1 MGRSTNGGTAVRP
14 YAIRTATA
22 ATSGIFNPPAKADVM
37 RVGILD
43 LLTDVPLTGPLS
55 RVYAAYF
62 RKQFVSIGPQAVSVW
77 CRRLGHDVAYATYY
91 GQQDPRSL
99 LPKDLD
105 IVFIAAHTPCALL
118 AYALAKVFRAE
129 KVRTVLGGPHANSFP
144 EDASR
149 FFDIVVTAC
158 DSALIGDIL
167 GGHVDPPVILSSGR
181 PLTEIPTVAERR
193 PEIEASA
200 FLWGRPGLTT
210 VVPMLTSVGCPYDC
224 DFCVDWNSRYV
235 AFPDEQIREDL
246 RYVSEHF
253 PRALVGYHDP
263 NFAVRFDETMDMI
276 ASAPQGRR
284 NGYIMESSLSILKES
299 RLDRLRETNCFYA
312 APGIESWTNYSNKAG
327 TVGKAGRE
335 KMERIVDHL
344 RLLAGVIPGIQANIM
359 VGTEVDRGDEP
370 IELTK
375 EFIRRVPEV
384 WPTINIP
391 TPFGGS
397 PLYERYLA
405 EGRVLRTMPFTFYY
419 NPYLA
424 IRLKHYTPLAYY
436 DHLIDIHETLASNAM
451 LGRRLGAGQ
460 RPVIRFIHS
469 LRTYAARQELR
480 DLRRVRT
487 MLANDTQFR
496 AFHEGDTETLP
507 EFYQWALRRRLG
519 PYAQLLGRAERRP
532 VFGPP
537 AMPPVTA
544 IAAL

>member
-1 MGRSTNGGTAVRP
+1 
-14 YAIRTATA
+14 
-22 ATSGIFNPPAKADVM
+22 M

-77 CRRLGHDVAYATYY
+77 CRQLGHDVAYATYY

-99 LPKDLD
+99 LPRDLD

-118 AYALAKVFRAE
+118 AYALAKVFRAA
-129 KVRTVLGGPHANSFP
+129 KVPTVLGGPHAKSFP
-144 EDASR
+144 DDASR
-149 FFDIVVTAC
+149 FFDFVVTAC
-158 DSALIGDIL
+158 DRALIGDIL
-167 GGHVDPPVILSSGR
+167 GGHVDPPAILSSGR

-200 FLWGRPGLTT
+200 FIRGRPGLTT
-210 VVPMLTSVGCPYDC
+210 VVPMLTSVGCPYGC
-224 DFCVDWNSRYV
+224 DFCVDWNAKYV

-276 ASAPQGRR
+276 ASVPERRR

-299 RLDRLRETNCFYA
+299 RLDRLRETNCIYA
-312 APGIESWTNYSNKAG
+312 APGIESWTDYSNKAG
-327 TVGKAGRE
+327 TAGKAGHE
-335 KMERIVDHL
+335 KLERIVDHL
-344 RLLAGVIPGIQANIM
+344 RLLAGVVPGIQANIM

-391 TPFGGS
+391 APFCGT
-397 PLYERYLA
+397 PLYEKYLA
-405 EGRVLRTMPFTFYY
+405 EGRVLRTMPFAFYY
-419 NPYLA
+419 SPYLA
-424 IRLKHYTPLAYY
+424 IRLKHYTALAYY
-436 DHLIDIHETLASNAM
+436 DHLIDIHKTLASNAM
-451 LGRRLGAGQ
+451 LVRRLRTGQ
-460 RPVIRFIHS
+460 RPAIHFIHS
-469 LRTYAARQELR
+469 LRTYAGRQGLG
-480 DLRRVRT
+480 DLRRIRT
-487 MLANDTQFR
+487 MLANDRQFR

-507 EFYQWALRRRLG
+507 EFYHWELQHRLG
-519 PYAQLLGRAERRP
+519 PYARLLDRAERTP
-532 VFGPP
+532 VFMPP
-537 AMPPVTA
+537 AAVPVPA
-544 IAAL
+544 RAAL